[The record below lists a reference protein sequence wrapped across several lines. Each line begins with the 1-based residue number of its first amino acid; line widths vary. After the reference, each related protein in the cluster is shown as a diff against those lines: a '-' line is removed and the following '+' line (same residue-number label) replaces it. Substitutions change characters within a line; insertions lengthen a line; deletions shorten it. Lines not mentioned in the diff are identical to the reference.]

1 MDSYRKQFYY
11 EKLIDGIKSLCFPQ
25 LYKRNSLHKVFKSLS
40 KILINKN
47 KKIIQ
52 RFKNDIPQLILEI
65 KKDGDYYLLND
76 PAVVDFKEV
85 VYCYPGFVAIIAYR
99 VAHLLTIYGD
109 YLSARAL
116 SEYAH
121 FKTGIDIHP
130 SSEIAAPF
138 FIDHGTGIVIG
149 ATTIIK
155 KNVRLYQGVTLGAL
169 SLSDWKENSNKKRH
183 PTIEEDVIIYA
194 HAIILGGDTVIGAH
208 SIVGAQ
214 TLIKKSVPESSIVT
228 LKETRKRLK

>member
-1 MDSYRKQFYY
+1 MVSYRKLFYY
-11 EKLIDGIKSLCFPQ
+11 EELINGIKSLCFPQ
-25 LYKRNSLHKVFKSLS
+25 LYKRCSRYKMLKLLE

-47 KKIIQ
+47 KTIIK
-52 RFKNDIPQLILEI
+52 RFKKDLSQLIIEI
-65 KKDGDYYLLND
+65 KKDGDYYLVND
-76 PAVVDFKEV
+76 PAIVDFKEV
-85 VYCYPGFVAIIAYR
+85 VYCYPGFIAIIAYR
-99 VAHLLTIYGD
+99 IAHRLSNYGD

-130 SSEIAAPF
+130 MAKIESPF

-149 ATTIIK
+149 ATSIIK

-169 SLSDWKENSNKKRH
+169 SLNNWQDNKNKKRH

-194 HAIILGGDTVIGAH
+194 HAMILGGDTVIGAH
-208 SIVGAQ
+208 SIIGAK
-214 TLIKKSVPESSIVT
+214 TLIKKSVPESSFIT
-228 LKETRKRLK
+228 LKGNKKR